1 MLDEG
6 RAYAESL
13 DAARPLRFGAATR
26 LQALPSW
33 KRSVD
38 FLFVQIGF
46 SLDDLLEWR
55 SGVRLDGV
63 PVYAGVIVLPSAGM
77 ARRLA
82 SSIPS
87 LEIPPNLV
95 ARLELD
101 RDAGIGA
108 ACDLIARIRDS
119 GAIEGVHL
127 IPTSRYREVA
137 ARLEKML

>member
-1 MLDEG
+1 
-6 RAYAESL
+6 
-13 DAARPLRFGAATR
+13 
-26 LQALPSW
+26 
-33 KRSVD
+33 
-38 FLFVQIGF
+38 
-46 SLDDLLEWR
+46 
-55 SGVRLDGV
+55 V

-95 ARLELD
+95 ERLEHD
-101 RDAGIGA
+101 PDAGIGA

-137 ARLEKML
+137 ARLEKIL